1 MPHLQNTSLN
11 AVSEKK
17 TFSVVIAGG
26 GVAALEAAMALRE
39 FAGPRVSVQLVAP
52 NAEFRY
58 RPMSV
63 REPFGYAP
71 ADQYPLAEIAAD
83 IGAELIVDEFAWVD
97 PPKQVA
103 HTAKDLELP
112 YDALLLALGA
122 RMRAPFGHGL
132 TLDDRRMDELLHG
145 VVQDVEDGYIRSIA
159 FVAPA
164 RMGWPLPLYELALMT
179 AARAY
184 DMDAHVDLS
193 IITPETAPLA
203 IFGDAASEAVGAL
216 LSDAAIT
223 VIPSAHAQV
232 PEEGQVVFHQ
242 GKTTLTVDRVIVLPE
257 LFGPSVR
264 GLPAGEHGFI
274 AIDGY
279 AKVRGVERVYAAGD
293 AVDFSVK
300 HGGLA
305 AQQADAAAESIAALA
320 GAPVTPQRFRGEIHG
335 VLLTGREPRYLTA
348 RITGS
353 HGFSSQITKTATW
366 MPATKIAAQYLAP
379 YLARRTHVP
388 NAG

>member
-1 MPHLQNTSLN
+1 MGD
-11 AVSEKK
+11 AKA
-17 TFSVVIAGG
+17 FRVVIAGG

-39 FAGPRVSVQLVAP
+39 FAGARVSVQLVAP
-52 NAEFRY
+52 NAEFSY

-63 REPFGYAP
+63 REPFAYAP
-71 ADQYPLAEIAAD
+71 ADEYPLAGIAAD

-97 PPKQVA
+97 PKQQIA
-103 HTAKDLELP
+103 HTAKDLQLG

-122 RMRAPFGHGL
+122 HMRAPFGHGL
-132 TLDDRRMDELLHG
+132 TIDDRRMDELLHG
-145 VVQDVEDGYIRSIA
+145 VVQDVEDGYVHSIA

-164 RMGWPLPLYELALMT
+164 RMGWQLPLYELALMT

-184 DMDAHVDLS
+184 DMDVHVDLT
-193 IITPETAPLA
+193 IVTPETAPLA
-203 IFGDAASEAVGAL
+203 IFGEEASKAVGEL
-216 LSDAAIT
+216 LSDAGIT
-223 VIPSAHAQV
+223 VVPSAHAQV
-232 PEEGQVVFHQ
+232 PDEGQVVIRP
-242 GKTTLTVDRVIVLPE
+242 GDTTLTVDRVIVLPE

-293 AVDFSVK
+293 AADFALK

-320 GAPVTPQRFRGEIHG
+320 GAPLTPRRFHGEIHG
-335 VLLTGREPRYLTA
+335 VLLTGRKPRYLTA
-348 RITGS
+348 HITGNR
-353 HGFSSQITKTATW
+353 GYSSQITETATW

-379 YLARRTHVP
+379 YLARRAQAPKV
-388 NAG
+388 A

>member
-1 MPHLQNTSLN
+1 MN
-11 AVSEKK
+11 AASETT
-17 TFSVVIAGG
+17 TFRVVIAGG

-39 FAGPRVSVQLVAP
+39 FAGPRVSLQLVAP

-63 REPFGYAP
+63 REPFAYAP
-71 ADQYPLAEIAAD
+71 ADRYQLAEIAAD

-97 PPKQVA
+97 SPRQIA

-122 RMRAPFGHGL
+122 RTRAPFGHGL
-132 TLDDRRMDELLHG
+132 TIDDRHMDELLHG
-145 VVQDVEDGYIRSIA
+145 VVQDVEDGYIHSIA

-184 DMDAHVDLS
+184 DMDANVDLS
-193 IITPETAPLA
+193 IVTPETAPLA
-203 IFGDAASEAVGAL
+203 IFGDAASEAVGTL
-216 LSDAAIT
+216 LSDAGIT
-223 VIPSAHAQV
+223 LIPSAHAQV
-232 PEEGQVVFHQ
+232 PDEGEVVFDQ

-279 AKVRGVERVYAAGD
+279 AKVRDVERVYAAGD
-293 AVDFSVK
+293 AADFPVK

-335 VLLTGREPRYLTA
+335 VLLTGRAPRYLTA
-348 RITGS
+348 HISGS
-353 HGFSSQITKTATW
+353 HGFDSQITETATW

-379 YLARRTHVP
+379 YLARHQHAI
-388 NAG
+388 NAA

>member
-1 MPHLQNTSLN
+1 MGD
-11 AVSEKK
+11 AKA
-17 TFSVVIAGG
+17 FRVVIAGG

-39 FAGPRVSVQLVAP
+39 LAGTGVNVQLIAP
-52 NAEFRY
+52 NADFSY

-63 REPFGYAP
+63 REPFAYAP

-97 PPKQVA
+97 TEQQIA
-103 HTAKDLELP
+103 HTAKDAELG

-122 RMRAPFGHGL
+122 TMKAPFGHGL
-132 TLDDRRMDELLHG
+132 TIDDRRMDELLHG
-145 VVQDVEDGYIRSIA
+145 VVQDVEDGYVHSIA

-164 RMGWPLPLYELALMT
+164 RMGWQLPLYELALMT

-184 DMDAHVDLS
+184 DMDVHVDLT
-193 IITPETAPLA
+193 IVTPETAPLA
-203 IFGDAASEAVGAL
+203 IFGDEASKAVGEL
-216 LSDAAIT
+216 LREAGIT
-223 VIPSAHAQV
+223 VIPSAQAQV
-232 PEEGQVVFHQ
+232 PDEGQVVIQQ
-242 GKTTLTVDRVIVLPE
+242 GETTLTVDRVIVLPE

-274 AIDGY
+274 PIDGY

-293 AVDFSVK
+293 CADFALK

-320 GAPVTPQRFRGEIHG
+320 GAPLTPQRFGGEIHG
-335 VLLTGREPRYLTA
+335 VLLTGRKPRYLTA
-348 RITGS
+348 HITGS
-353 HGFSSQITKTATW
+353 HGYSSQITETATW

-379 YLARRTHVP
+379 YLARHAPASNV
-388 NAG
+388 A